1 MLSGFF
7 PRVRSRRR
15 RGAAA
20 VELAVA
26 VPVLVLFAGAVVD
39 LGLIISTAIR
49 LENAVE
55 AGALYGAQSNGFA
68 ADAAGIEQS
77 VRQDAGDV
85 SGLAVTTRRYCRCPI
100 NSDLTAETGDVSCTS
115 TCPTAGY
122 GAPRVYVEVRAS
134 GRANVMFLR
143 GTLASASALTR
154 TSTFRAQ

>member
-1 MLSGFF
+1 MLSGFLS
-7 PRVRSRRR
+7 RVRPRPR

-26 VPVLVLFAGAVVD
+26 VPVLVLIAGAVVD
-39 LGLIISTAIR
+39 FGIIIATSIR

-68 ADAAGIEQS
+68 GDVAGIVQS
-77 VRQDAGDV
+77 VREDAGDV

-100 NSDLTAETGDVSCTS
+100 TSDLTTETGDVSCTS
-115 TCPTAGY
+115 TCPTADY

-143 GTLASASALTR
+143 GTLASASSLTR
-154 TSTFRAQ
+154 TSTFRTQ